1 MRIKLFWQ
9 LLATFAILI
18 AFGVGGT
25 VTIILVFFTQISDDA
40 RPDNTS
46 ITRMVWS
53 THLEEY
59 YREHGDSWA
68 GVDGWLHNWRG
79 PSQWGFG
86 APPDFTLLDQAGRV
100 VAEANPRPPEPAQA
114 VRRADQIPLTVD
126 GRQVGTLQI
135 PAESVAAVVPPTPH
149 APFLDPSAEGGRAMT
164 FGPNNIP
171 ELVEPAIRRQFQ
183 RRIGRSFMLV
193 ALAIGSMT
201 LGLSVIMSRR
211 IAAPLAHLTHAA
223 GKVAAGDL
231 HVAVKGSSV
240 QEVDQLARAFN
251 TMAENLRHEDQ
262 LRRNMTADIAH
273 ELRTPLTIIK
283 GKLEG
288 ILDGVYPPT
297 DTHVTPVLE
306 EVVLLERLVE
316 DLRLLSL
323 AEARQLPLHVEQVSV
338 ADLLDD
344 TYRSFVREAGAQ
356 EVQLSVEVAEDTASI
371 IVDPQRMQQIFGNLV
386 ANSLRHTPAGGRID
400 LRAERRNDGV
410 TITVRDTGRGIAASD
425 LPHIFDRFWRGDKA
439 RSRQGNGAGLGLAI
453 ARQLVEAQGGRIEA
467 SSTLGHGTIFRIDLP
482 DGG

>member
-1 MRIKLFWQ
+1 M
-9 LLATFAILI
+9 
-18 AFGVGGT
+18 
-25 VTIILVFFTQISDDA
+25 
-40 RPDNTS
+40 
-46 ITRMVWS
+46 
-53 THLEEY
+53 
-59 YREHGDSWA
+59 
-68 GVDGWLHNWRG
+68 
-79 PSQWGFG
+79 
-86 APPDFTLLDQAGRV
+86 
-100 VAEANPRPPEPAQA
+100 
-114 VRRADQIPLTVD
+114 
-126 GRQVGTLQI
+126 
-135 PAESVAAVVPPTPH
+135 
-149 APFLDPSAEGGRAMT
+149 
-164 FGPNNIP
+164 P
-171 ELVEPAIRRQFQ
+171 ELVEPAIQREFQ
-183 RRIGRSFMLV
+183 HRIGRSFMLV

-231 HVAVKGSSV
+231 HVASPGSSV
-240 QEVDQLARAFN
+240 QEVDRLSRAFN

-262 LRRNMTADIAH
+262 LRRNMPADIAH

-323 AEARQLPLHVEQVSV
+323 AEARQLPLHVEQVNV
-338 ADLLDD
+338 ADLLED
-344 TYRSFVREAGAQ
+344 TYRSFVREARAQ

-371 IVDPQRMQQIFGNLV
+371 TVDPQRMQQIFGNLV
-386 ANSLRHTPAGGRID
+386 ANSLRHTPAGGRIE
-400 LRAERRNDGV
+400 LRAERCSDGV
-410 TITVRDTGRGIAASD
+410 TIMVRDTGRGIAAAD

-439 RSRQGNGAGLGLAI
+439 RSRQGPKGTPGAGLGLAI

-467 SSTLGHGTIFRIDLP
+467 SSTLGHGTTFRIDLP
-482 DGG
+482 DGGFAGQRGSQA

>member
-25 VTIILVFFTQISDDA
+25 VAIILVFFTQISDDA
-40 RPDNTS
+40 RPDTAS
-46 ITRMVWS
+46 VTRMVWS

-59 YREHGDSWA
+59 YRKHGDSWE
-68 GVDGWLHNWRG
+68 GVDSWLHDWRG
-79 PSQWGFG
+79 PGNWDFG
-86 APPDFTLLDQAGRV
+86 TPPDFTLLDQAGQV
-100 VAEANPRPPEPAQA
+100 VAEANPQSPDPARGI
-114 VRRADQIPLTVD
+114 RRADQIPLTVD
-126 GRQVGTLQI
+126 GRHVGTLQV
-135 PAESVAAVVPPTPH
+135 PAESLAAVAPP
-149 APFLDPSAEGGRAMT
+149 APWLNPSSEDGRAMR

-171 ELVEPAIRRQFQ
+171 ELVQPAIQREFQ
-183 RRIGRSFMLV
+183 HRIGRSFMLV

-223 GKVAAGDL
+223 GKVAGGDL
-231 HVAVKGSSV
+231 HVAVRGSSV
-240 QEVDQLARAFN
+240 QEVDRLARAFN

-323 AEARQLPLHVEQVSV
+323 AEARQLPLHVEQVNV
-338 ADLLDD
+338 ADLLED
-344 TYRSFVREAGAQ
+344 TYRSFVREARAQ

-371 IVDPQRMQQIFGNLV
+371 TVDPQRMQQIFGNLV
-386 ANSLRHTPAGGRID
+386 ANSLRHTPAGGRIE
-400 LRAERRNDGV
+400 LRAERRSDGV
-410 TITVRDTGRGIAASD
+410 TIMVRDTGRGIAAAD

-439 RSRQGNGAGLGLAI
+439 RSRQGSGAGLGLAI

-467 SSTLGHGTIFRIDLP
+467 SSTLGHGTTFRIDLP
-482 DGG
+482 GGG